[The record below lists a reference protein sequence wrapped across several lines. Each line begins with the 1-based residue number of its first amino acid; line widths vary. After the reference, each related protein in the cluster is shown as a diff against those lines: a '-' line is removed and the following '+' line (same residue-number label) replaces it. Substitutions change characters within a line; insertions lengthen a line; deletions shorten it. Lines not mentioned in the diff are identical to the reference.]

1 MSKKNKAGRPL
12 PYKKAAAPLAE
23 PSDAAAALLWPILGL
38 GLFIKILYLI
48 FSRRSPFYEPLLLDP
63 AYYHQWALK
72 IVNGDFIGDPVFYGL
87 PLYPFFVALCY
98 KLFNGSVFAVKL
110 IQVFLGVVTLFL
122 IYKIGEKLSSKKVG
136 LLATTLAAF
145 YGPLFFH

>member
-1 MSKKNKAGRPL
+1 MSKKNKAGRTL

-23 PSDAAAALLWPILGL
+23 PSDAAVAILWPILGL

-48 FSRRSPFYEPLLLDP
+48 FSRQSPFYEPLLLDP

-110 IQVFLGVVTLFL
+110 IQIFLGVITLFL
-122 IYKIGEKLSSKKVG
+122 IYKITITSCVRNHSMG
-136 LLATTLAAF
+136 L
-145 YGPLFFH
+145 